1 MTKNTAKNRDDVFN
15 RVKSVFSDPEII
27 ELTLICGMF
36 NMINRLNDT
45 LGLEIESQPEVD
57 KIKESLYIDPK
68 KIKTYLHWLADNW
81 PDEFDDLNRR
91 ASEAAETT

>member
-1 MTKNTAKNRDDVFN
+1 
-15 RVKSVFSDPEII
+15 
-27 ELTLICGMF
+27 MF

-45 LGLEIESQPEVD
+45 LGLEIEPQPEVD
-57 KIKESLYIDPK
+57 KIKGSLFIDPK

-81 PDEFDDLNRR
+81 PDEFDDLNKR